1 MHHDACDMKH
11 LKGSAMANS
20 SCLGKHYIIQ
30 YCSTLLEELIR
41 PFYSGVQEKLLNT
54 LQKAKHLFK
63 HTHKHTQVLEK
74 QQIFNREDF

>member
-1 MHHDACDMKH
+1 
-11 LKGSAMANS
+11 MANS